1 MGSLM
6 VAPCTHFWYGLLNA
20 RLFPGPS
27 TFATVSKRVIVDQFG
42 FAVLFQPSFMGIL
55 WFLEG
60 RKDIPEQL
68 VHVVPT
74 VLVANWS
81 LWIPA
86 ISINFAVVPLKFQ
99 VWFGNVVALLWNTYL
114 SYKSALSNEN
124 GRARS
129 ANRGDC

>member
-1 MGSLM
+1 MLVFFLGLVHLPLSRS
-6 VAPCTHFWYGLLNA
+6 GLLWIN
-20 RLFPGPS
+20 L
-27 TFATVSKRVIVDQFG
+27 
-42 FAVLFQPSFMGIL
+42 VLPFSSSLASWEFSGS
-55 WFLEG
+55 WKEG

-86 ISINFAVVPLKFQ
+86 MSINFAVVPLKFQ
-99 VWFGNVVALLWNTYL
+99 VLFGNVVALLWNTCL